1 MGLDMYLLKQKKHSI
16 LSSREIDYLVRYL
29 TCKKRGIKDEEIVK
43 NNETV
48 FDDINKIAG
57 KIEMNINDI
66 NTLER
71 YLSPYQAQHI
81 GYWRKAN
88 QIHKWFVD
96 NIQDG
101 IDDQKIYEISE
112 EELKTLLKICTDIK
126 ETCILNDKEMIENV
140 DIPKKLLPTCEGF
153 FFGSYG
159 YDKNYLLDIE
169 DTISIVSN
177 VLKEVD
183 FDEEVVEYT
192 SWW

>member
-16 LSSREIDYLVRYL
+16 LSSREIDYLVWYV

-48 FDDINKIAG
+48 FD
-57 KIEMNINDI
+57 DI

-153 FFGSYG
+153 FFGSYE

>member
-1 MGLDMYLLKQKKHSI
+1 MG
-16 LSSREIDYLVRYL
+16 
-29 TCKKRGIKDEEIVK
+29 
-43 NNETV
+43 
-48 FDDINKIAG
+48 
-57 KIEMNINDI
+57 
-66 NTLER
+66 
-71 YLSPYQAQHI
+71 
-81 GYWRKAN
+81 
-88 QIHKWFVD
+88 
-96 NIQDG
+96 
-101 IDDQKIYEISE
+101 
-112 EELKTLLKICTDIK
+112 
-126 ETCILNDKEMIENV
+126 MIENA